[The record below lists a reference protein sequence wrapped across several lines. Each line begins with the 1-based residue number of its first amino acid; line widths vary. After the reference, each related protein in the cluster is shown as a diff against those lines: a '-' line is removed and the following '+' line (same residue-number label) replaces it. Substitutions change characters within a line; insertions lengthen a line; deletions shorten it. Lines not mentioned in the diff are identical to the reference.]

1 MGAGIVK
8 NPLEVFNGGCSSV
21 AEHAVV
27 VRKTRVRFSPSALY
41 EISAS
46 KECFI
51 RSEART
57 KKKVKMKILFVCKY
71 NAFRSR
77 IAEEYFRKVN
87 RNKNVKIMGSRGFIM
102 GGDSDREQRK
112 IAKQLLGV
120 NLAKRKPLPLS
131 LQEMIKA
138 DKIIVVANDVPMV
151 IFDYKLVPL
160 KRKVAIWRI
169 RDEQR
174 MNKKNIKRIVLEIKR
189 RVDELNKKMEG
200 K

>member
-1 MGAGIVK
+1 
-8 NPLEVFNGGCSSV
+8 
-21 AEHAVV
+21 
-27 VRKTRVRFSPSALY
+27 
-41 EISAS
+41 
-46 KECFI
+46 
-51 RSEART
+51 
-57 KKKVKMKILFVCKY
+57 
-71 NAFRSR
+71 
-77 IAEEYFRKVN
+77 
-87 RNKNVKIMGSRGFIM
+87 M